1 MPFQLLVE
9 TLREF
14 RRLQTQAALGAIPL
28 FDKQGFVHDALVHQS
43 GRVVA
48 CGYVEREAAPGNP
61 LRLITHTASGGAPT
75 ETPMRPSQSRSER
88 PSSTSRELVLRA
100 SV

>member
-61 LRLITHTASGGAPT
+61 LRLITHTASGGAPDRNAYAAKRVPQRT
-75 ETPMRPSQSRSER
+75 SQLPRGPSV
-88 PSSTSRELVLRA
+88 PFA
-100 SV
+100 